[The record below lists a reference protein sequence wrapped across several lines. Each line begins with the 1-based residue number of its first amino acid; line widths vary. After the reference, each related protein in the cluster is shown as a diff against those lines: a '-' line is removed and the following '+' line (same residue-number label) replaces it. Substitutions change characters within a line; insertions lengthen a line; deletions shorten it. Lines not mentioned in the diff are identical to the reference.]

1 MDQRSARDI
10 LAGKTYFIRTFGCQ
24 MNQHD
29 SERVSGLLD
38 SYGCLM
44 ALDPEHADIVVF
56 MTCCVREA
64 ADTRLYGQCNSCKSL
79 PPSPSGKRVVAV
91 GGCIAQRDGEGLL
104 TNVDNVNVIFGTHS
118 IAHVAELIAEAL
130 LDGKRHIRTNE
141 HEDTDA
147 MSMPWHRET
156 QYHAW
161 VPIMTGCNNFCTY
174 CIVPYVRGR
183 EKSRPFE
190 EIVDEVTGLV
200 RQGVREITL
209 LGQNVNSYGRDLFGK
224 PRFADLLRAVGDTG
238 VERIFFT
245 SSHPK
250 DLLPE
255 TIDAMAETPAVMPQ
269 LHLAV
274 QSGSTRILKEMNR
287 RYTREDYL
295 GLVDRIR
302 NRMPDIALST
312 DIIVGFPGETEEDFE
327 QTLSLAERIGEEA
340 LHALLAERD
349 PESAAVIHPHNVRRV
364 IRALE
369 MHDDGVSYAQQKSQF
384 AVPREHYHALWFG
397 LTRNREVLYERI
409 NLRVD
414 LMFEQGL
421 AEEVRGLMDQGL
433 GDALT
438 SMQAI
443 GYKEIIDAFNGAI
456 TMDEARELIKMRSR
470 RYAKRQLSWFK
481 RDDRIVWFDMDEY
494 TVDEAVEDILHRIE
508 AA

>member
-1 MDQRSARDI
+1 MDQRSVRDI

-38 SYGCLM
+38 SFGCLM
-44 ALDPEHADIVVF
+44 ALDPAHADIVVF

-118 IAHVAELIAEAL
+118 IAHVAELIAEAF

-250 DLLPE
+250 NLLPE

-312 DIIVGFPGETEEDFE
+312 DIIVGFPGETSADVDETIDVINRVKYDNAFTFIYSKRTGTPAAAMENQVPEEQVKKDFDRLLKVVQDTARE
-327 QTLSLAERIGEEA
+327 RVARLEGQTLEA
-340 LHALLAERD
+340 L
-349 PESAAVIHPHNVRRV
+349 V
-364 IRALE
+364 
-369 MHDDGVSYAQQKSQF
+369 
-384 AVPREHYHALWFG
+384 
-397 LTRNREVLYERI
+397 
-409 NLRVD
+409 
-414 LMFEQGL
+414 
-421 AEEVRGLMDQGL
+421 EEVNEQDASLLTGRLSNNTIVHFKGDPGLIGKIVPVYLKECHGFYYL
-433 GDALT
+433 G
-438 SMQAI
+438 
-443 GYKEIIDAFNGAI
+443 
-456 TMDEARELIKMRSR
+456 ELNSR
-470 RYAKRQLSWFK
+470 LR
-481 RDDRIVWFDMDEY
+481 
-494 TVDEAVEDILHRIE
+494 
-508 AA
+508 